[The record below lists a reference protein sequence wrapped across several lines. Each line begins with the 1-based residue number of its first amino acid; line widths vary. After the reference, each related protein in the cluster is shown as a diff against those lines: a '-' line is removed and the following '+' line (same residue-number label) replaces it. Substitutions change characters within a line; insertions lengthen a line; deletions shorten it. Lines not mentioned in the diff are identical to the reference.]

1 MADSDSGNKVAVVT
15 GAARGI
21 GRASAFA
28 LARDGADVVIGDI
41 DNETAQQTA
50 EEIATETGVQ
60 AIARRLDVRDLE
72 NVKGLVA
79 EVTDLFGG
87 IDILVNNAGVIDDTL
102 LARMSDEQ
110 WDRVL
115 TTNLTGTFYCSRA
128 VIRDMV
134 RRRWGR
140 IISISSIVG
149 LRGNP
154 GQTNYAA
161 SKAGLNGFSKA
172 LAKEVAN
179 RNITVNAVAP
189 GYINTDTVEV
199 LPQKIKDR
207 VLSLIP
213 RGHFGEAE
221 DVAHLVAFLAS
232 ERARYITGQVIS
244 IDGGL
249 AI

>member
-1 MADSDSGNKVAVVT
+1 MVSSNSDAKVALVT

-21 GRASAFA
+21 GRASASA
-28 LARDGADVVIGDI
+28 LARDGVDVFLGDI
-41 DNETAQQTA
+41 DLEVAQQTA
-50 EEIATETGVQ
+50 GEIAAETGVRT
-60 AIARRLDVRDLE
+60 AARLVDVRDLQT
-72 NVKGLVA
+72 VKDVVA
-79 EVTDLFGG
+79 EAEEKYGG
-87 IDILVNNAGVIDDTL
+87 VDILVNNAGVISDTL

-115 TTNLTGTFYCSRA
+115 STNLTGTFYCTRA
-128 VIRDMV
+128 VMRDML
-134 RRRWGR
+134 RKRWGR
-140 IISISSIVG
+140 IINISSIVG
-149 LRGNP
+149 ERGNP

-161 SKAGLNGFSKA
+161 SKAGLNGFTKS

-189 GYINTDTVEV
+189 GYIKTDTVDV
-199 LPQKIKDR
+199 IPQKVKDR

-213 RGHFGEAE
+213 GGHFGEAE
-221 DVAHLVAFLAS
+221 DVGYMVAFLAS
-232 ERARYITGQVIS
+232 ERARYVTGQVIG